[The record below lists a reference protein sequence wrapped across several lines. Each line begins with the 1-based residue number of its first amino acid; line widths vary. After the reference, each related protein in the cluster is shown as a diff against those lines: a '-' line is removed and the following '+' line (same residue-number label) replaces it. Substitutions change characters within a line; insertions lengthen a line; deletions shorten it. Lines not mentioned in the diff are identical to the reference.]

1 VDNDFDPS
9 APDEADP
16 MTPQVDQAAE
26 RSSPDASGPGVVAW
40 YAEGFRDGLG
50 DRLLLFD
57 TAGPGL
63 ELLRVNG
70 DLSGADGFEAL
81 LRARTEAL
89 QGFRHP
95 AFAPIRM
102 VKWLEEAKPT
112 LAIVS
117 DHLAGERLSRV
128 LRLARSRGLRPSPDA
143 VVWMLR
149 RLLPALVALQER
161 QGIAHGLLTAD
172 RIVVTPEGGLA
183 IADYVFGGAIE
194 RLRFAPFE
202 LWDRFGIAVP
212 PGRPGS
218 GLSRQADV
226 EQLAR
231 LAIAMLSDRL
241 DVSTP
246 GPVPADELVAQVRVR
261 LTEPQDRRL
270 GDWLARALGLEEP
283 AFYSAREAEN
293 ALDGML
299 PSRVGEWATWLLPAP
314 PEQRA
319 LASAAGSDGEPGE
332 PDEEGMGATV
342 VMSRAE
348 IEAMN
353 AAATAAAAK
362 AAGDSVAAL
371 LPLLQPTVVRQHR
384 VWRYVAIG
392 LAVVA
397 GVEGVLLLARRGDT
411 DPAAPVVT
419 APALR
424 TTASIEP
431 VAMPP
436 SAFAPIEPASG
447 ASGVAGQVV
456 GARSEVAGEAP
467 AAARATPAHGVI
479 GWLSVRSDVPLRVYA
494 NGRLLG
500 EGADGTYRLPAGDHE
515 IVLVNADA
523 GVDVKQPVHIVSGE
537 TVSIVRIV
545 GDR

>member
-1 VDNDFDPS
+1 VENGFDPS
-9 APDEADP
+9 ARDDADP
-16 MTPQVDQAAE
+16 MTPQVDQVAE

-57 TAGPGL
+57 SAGPGL

-70 DLSGADGFEAL
+70 ELSGIDGFEAL
-81 LRARTEAL
+81 LRARIEAL

-95 AFAPIRM
+95 AFAPVRTL
-102 VKWLEEAKPT
+102 KWLEDTRPR

-117 DHLAGERLSRV
+117 EHIAGERLSRV
-128 LRLARSRGLRPSPDA
+128 LRLARSRGLRPGPDA

-149 RLLPALVALQER
+149 KVLPALSALQER

-183 IADYVFGGAIE
+183 IADYVFAGAIE

-202 LWDRFGIAVP
+202 LWDRFGIAVA
-212 PGRPGS
+212 PGRGGS

-231 LAIAMLSDRL
+231 LAVAMLSDRL
-241 DVSTP
+241 DVTTP
-246 GPVPADELVAQVRVR
+246 GPVSAAELVAQVRER
-261 LTEPQDRRL
+261 LAQPSDRRL
-270 GDWLARALGLEEP
+270 GDWLARALGVEEP
-283 AFYSAREAEN
+283 AFYTAREAEN

-299 PSRVGEWATWLLPAP
+299 PSRTGEWATWLLPAP

-319 LASAAGSDGEPGE
+319 LGRAGQGLGGEPGDV
-332 PDEEGMGATV
+332 DEKGMASTV

-348 IEAMN
+348 IEAMS
-353 AAATAAAAK
+353 AAARAAAAK
-362 AAGDSVAAL
+362 ASGETAL
-371 LPLLQPTVVRQHR
+371 LVPLLDHTTGRHR
-384 VWRYVAIG
+384 AWRYLAIG

-397 GVEGVLLLARRGDT
+397 SAEGLLLLAGRDGNG
-411 DPAAPVVT
+411 PVPVVAAPAPRT
-419 APALR
+419 AEAL
-424 TTASIEP
+424 AP
-431 VAMPP
+431 VAIPP
-436 SAFAPIEPASG
+436 LAAGPAETQGVPDDPVEGPGLGSSAASPTTVPA
-447 ASGVAGQVV
+447 
-456 GARSEVAGEAP
+456 R
-467 AAARATPAHGVI
+467 GVI
-479 GWLSVRSDVPLRVYA
+479 GWLSVTSDVALRVYA

-500 EGADGTYRLPAGDHE
+500 EGIEGTYRLPEGDHE
-515 IVLVNADA
+515 IVLVNEAA
-523 GVDVKQPVHIVSGE
+523 GVDVKQPVHIAPGE

-545 GDR
+545 GER